1 MLAILSLGHRNDV
14 ATPVSQVLTEKDLT
28 VRDAHKIKE
37 AAKLTTKE
45 RIIVDLQHAEDVF
58 LQFNLQSH
66 EVVDWI

>member
-1 MLAILSLGHRNDV
+1 MLSILSLGHRNDV
-14 ATPVSQVLTEKDLT
+14 TTPVSQVLTEKDLT

-45 RIIVDLQHAEDVF
+45 RIIVDLQHAEDVL
-58 LQFNLQSH
+58 LQFNLHSY

>member
-45 RIIVDLQHAEDVF
+45 RVIIDLKHAEDVL
-58 LQFNLQSH
+58 LQFNLH
-66 EVVDWI
+66 CYEVVDWI